1 MLQKVH
7 TAKTQ

>member
-7 TAKTQ
+7 TR